1 MSEMSCKVS
10 VILPVYNAQ
19 DTIRDAVES
28 ILAQSHQDFELL
40 IIDDGSKD
48 STVDILVSEF
58 SSDKRIKL
66 HSRENKGLA
75 YTLNELIDMAECEL
89 IFRMDADDFSQED
102 RLKIQ
107 INFMENNPEVVMC
120 GGQIDFM
127 FADSTYPRSPFP
139 TSHSD
144 IVKGLLDYRFL
155 ICHPS
160 VVFRKNAALKVGKYP
175 LNYVGEDLEFFLKMS
190 LVGKLANVTEKTL
203 AYRIGL
209 KSLSMSH
216 SSNLYKNYYF
226 SVVNYNARLKGRD
239 VVNPECYDKKWNQLP
254 FVRLSFFIRECSE
267 VFYRKSI
274 ILKLS
279 GSNNYV
285 FPLLL
290 ASLLRPHIAIKRILR
305 F

>member
-1 MSEMSCKVS
+1 MSCKVS

-19 DTIRDAVES
+19 ETIIDAVKS

-48 STVDILVSEF
+48 STVGILVSEF
-58 SSDKRIKL
+58 SSDKRIKWY
-66 HSRENKGLA
+66 SRENKGLA
-75 YTLNELIDMAECEL
+75 YTLNELIDIAECEL
-89 IFRMDADDFSQED
+89 IFRMDADDVSHED
-102 RLKIQ
+102 RLKTQ
-107 INFMENNPEVVMC
+107 ISFMENNPEVVMC

-127 FADSTYPRSPFP
+127 FADSTHPRAPFP
-139 TSHSD
+139 TSHRD
-144 IVKGLLDYRFL
+144 IVDGLLDYRFL

-160 VVFRKNAALKVGKYP
+160 VVFRKGAALKVGKYP

-190 LVGKLANVTEKTL
+190 LVGKLANVTERTL

-216 SSNLYKNYYF
+216 SSSLYKNYYF
-226 SVVNYNARLKGRD
+226 SVVNYKARLKGKS
-239 VVNPECYDKKWNQLP
+239 VIVPECYDEKWNQLL
-254 FVRLSFFIRECSE
+254 FVRFAFFIRECSE
-267 VFYRKSI
+267 IFYRKSI

-279 GSNNYV
+279 GRNIYI